1 MADRGD
7 VVQAT
12 ASHTIRRT
20 GGAGSGG
27 VRHALGLS
35 PTSRLSRCATS
46 GKLTS
51 DESPR
56 AARCTLACG
65 SPSASARRP
74 RPLPRVG
81 NLISDLSL
89 LEM

>member
-1 MADRGD
+1 MSYEAQGNGVADHGD

-65 SPSASARRP
+65 SLHLRALAGPVHYR
-74 RPLPRVG
+74 G
-81 NLISDLSL
+81 
-89 LEM
+89 LET